1 MIVISDIVWD
11 TDGDNPK
18 DLNLPDEVRIADEMD
33 IEDDEIADYLS
44 DEYGFCVE
52 SFIIGYTK
60 G

>member
-1 MIVISDIVWD
+1 M
-11 TDGDNPK
+11 
-18 DLNLPDEVRIADEMD
+18 E

-44 DEYGFCVE
+44 DEYGFCVK